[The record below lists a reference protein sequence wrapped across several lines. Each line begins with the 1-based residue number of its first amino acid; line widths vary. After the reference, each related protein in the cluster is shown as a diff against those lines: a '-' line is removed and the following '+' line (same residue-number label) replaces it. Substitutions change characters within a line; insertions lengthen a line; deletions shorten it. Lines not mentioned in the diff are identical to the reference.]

1 MSKNIEVRSRQNAK
15 LFKSD
20 KPWIAISISTE
31 SGDFPELS
39 TENRV
44 GLLRLRFWD
53 IANPSSRQIQA
64 EDSKLFSVEQAKE
77 VLDFVNANWDK
88 VDAILVHCEAGMS
101 RSPAIAAAIEYIKN
115 GKEASMPY
123 FKKYI
128 PNGFVYKT
136 LLEVCYGYGTDASR
150 DANRI
155 VSDAAYNQI
164 EEEPWDCTK

>member
-15 LFKSD
+15 LFRSD
-20 KPWIAISISTE
+20 KPWAAISISTE
-31 SGDFPELS
+31 SGDFPELDA
-39 TENRV
+39 TNRV

-53 IANPSSRQIQA
+53 IANPSSKQIQA

-88 VDAILVHCEAGMS
+88 ADTILVHCEAGMS
-101 RSPAIAAAIEYIKN
+101 RSPAIAAAIEYIRS
-115 GKEASMPY
+115 GKEASLPY

-136 LLEVCYGYGTDASR
+136 LLEVNYGYASPASA
-150 DANRI
+150 DANKI
-155 VSDAAYNQI
+155 ISDAAYNQI